1 MSLLVLVLAVTI
13 VSQNAYGFSP
23 GRYWSE
29 VRTWFRSGGNTMWF
43 ILACSVVTVAFTL
56 ERLIRLRRGRFAP
69 ARFLNEARGLW
80 KEGRF
85 DELIERCRKRDHP
98 LARAVQLMAENR
110 NVPVADIRAIVSD
123 AVSTELQ
130 IHHRRIRP
138 LMLSAT
144 VSPLLGLVG
153 TVSGM
158 IGAFS
163 RFRLLGETGDP
174 TVFAGD
180 ISVALITTQAGLIV
194 AIPTLALASLFG
206 DRTNRLA
213 DELDMAVQQLL
224 IEWFV
229 NPDRSAAAAA

>member
-1 MSLLVLVLAVTI
+1 MLLLILTLA
-13 VSQNAYGFSP
+13 SQHAYGLSP
-23 GRYWSE
+23 GQYWTE
-29 VRTWFRSGGNTMWF
+29 VQTWFRSGGNTMWF

-56 ERLIRLRRGRFAP
+56 ERLMRLRRSRIAP
-69 ARFLNEARGLW
+69 AKFLSQVRGMW

-85 DELIERCRKRDHP
+85 DELIERCRKTDNP
-98 LARAVQLMAENR
+98 LARAVQLMVENR

-123 AVSTELQ
+123 AISTELQ
-130 IHHRRIRP
+130 IHHRRVRP

-144 VSPLLGLVG
+144 VAPLLGLAG

-206 DRTNRLA
+206 DRTARLT

-229 NPDRSAAAAA
+229 NPDKDAAPGE